1 METNYTSEMP
11 MLITVSSSIQ
21 PAPIHHHLSPPP
33 TLPKPSKD
41 NLQLQRLL
49 KKAAKKNAI
58 RASEQAKSFRSSL
71 SPVNEASSDLEHN
84 ESAPPAET
92 LKTTMPAS
100 TSLPARLSIKPIIHR
115 IPSPF
120 RKSKP
125 FTLKVTEQR
134 RIAEHLIL
142 TNSSA
147 MPLLHKPEA
156 PETPQQPEGTNTHL
170 PSLHDPQISIFP
182 QPPPTST
189 PSKERAPEVTY
200 ITKVHTY
207 FHSVKPPRAKTA
219 TSNQTQGTISHEDKR
234 PSSPAPEAS
243 CSQPYPG
250 QIPTLLNDSKATAT
264 ALEHSLLSA
273 AEAEPP
279 KQAPRPAVT
288 EDSIKTPS
296 PKPSIASGH
305 TDKPMTH
312 GSDTEISGSETAP
325 KLPKQDQDIQ
335 KLSTPSAPCM
345 QAHPATETPEQADS
359 TSATSTDTKA
369 EHVIQPQL
377 TPSLPN
383 TSPPLK
389 DEPTLSPIEEARP
402 PGASAS
408 GWHRLRKHLMV
419 QPEAPSFPE
428 SEPEKLGQEEG
439 SKEKEENSSQ
449 AITQDCRLFK
459 SKATRMWDAILY
471 QMTVNKERKQQ
482 AEEKKLRK
490 EESLFIPRRL
500 PILLHKPR
508 FDARKLRE
516 LATKPM
522 TKITTAFEVSRF
534 RPKAVEE
541 HTEIFNRTA
550 SGWSAN

>member
-1 METNYTSEMP
+1 MP

-21 PAPIHHHLSPPP
+21 PAPIHHHHHLSPPP

-49 KKAAKKNAI
+49 KKAAKKNAL
-58 RASEQAKSFRSSL
+58 RASEQTKSFRSSL
-71 SPVNEASSDLEHN
+71 SPVNEASPDLEHN
-84 ESAPPAET
+84 ESTPPAET
-92 LKTTMPAS
+92 LETTAYAS
-100 TSLPARLSIKPIIHR
+100 TSLPTRLSIKTITHR
-115 IPSPF
+115 VPSPF

-134 RIAEHLIL
+134 RIAEHLML
-142 TNSSA
+142 TNSPA
-147 MPLLHKPEA
+147 MPLLHKPGA
-156 PETPQQPEGTNTHL
+156 PETPQQPEGMDTHL
-170 PSLHDPQISIFP
+170 PSLHDPSIPVSP

-189 PSKERAPEVTY
+189 PSKERAPEATY

-234 PSSPAPEAS
+234 PSSPAPETS
-243 CSQPYPG
+243 CSEPHPRQV
-250 QIPTLLNDSKATAT
+250 PTLLNGSKAMST
-264 ALEHSLLSA
+264 ALEPPLLSA
-273 AEAEPP
+273 AGAEPL
-279 KQAPRPAVT
+279 KQAPRPALT
-288 EDSIKTPS
+288 EDSLKAPS
-296 PKPSIASGH
+296 PKPTIADGH

-312 GSDTEISGSETAP
+312 GSDTKISGSERAP
-325 KLPKQDQDIQ
+325 ELPKQDQDIQ
-335 KLSTPSAPCM
+335 KPLTPTTPCM
-345 QAHPATETPEQADS
+345 QARPATETPEQADS

-389 DEPTLSPIEEARP
+389 AEPTLSLIEEPRP
-402 PGASAS
+402 PGANAS

-428 SEPEKLGQEEG
+428 SEPEKLGQEGG
-439 SKEKEENSSQ
+439 SKEEEGNSSQ
-449 AITQDCRLFK
+449 AINQDCRLFK

-490 EESLFIPRRL
+490 EESLFLPRRL

-508 FDARKLRE
+508 FDARKLKE

-522 TKITTAFEVSRF
+522 TKITSAFEVSRF
-534 RPKAVEE
+534 RPKAAEE
-541 HTEIFNRTA
+541 HTKSFNRTA
-550 SGWSAN
+550 SGWSVN